1 MKCNIISVG
10 HKLSKWELEGID
22 YYLKQ
27 TPGNFMVNFID
38 LKGKQHPKMSKDEI
52 LKLEEELIL
61 KKLVN
66 KEKIVVCDNSG
77 VNLSSIEFSN
87 QIQDSLDLNQE
98 LTFVIGGSF
107 GLSKKIIKKAS
118 LVFSASHLTFPHRLF
133 KLILVEQ
140 IYRAFSILNNQPYH
154 K

>member
-27 TPGNFMVNFID
+27 TPGNFVVNFID
-38 LKGKQHPKMSKDEI
+38 LKGKQHPNMSKDEI

-66 KEKIVVCDNSG
+66 K
-77 VNLSSIEFSN
+77 
-87 QIQDSLDLNQE
+87 
-98 LTFVIGGSF
+98 
-107 GLSKKIIKKAS
+107 
-118 LVFSASHLTFPHRLF
+118 
-133 KLILVEQ
+133 
-140 IYRAFSILNNQPYH
+140 
-154 K
+154 